1 LAPTFLDIAGVNP
14 PAHMDGRSAF
24 KLFHKHKKGNK
35 KFIAHWPDTFLIESS
50 GRREHNKHKKN
61 LTTLLLSPLSST
73 NGKLLLNRGDT
84 ETNIVFF

>member
-1 LAPTFLDIAGVNP
+1 MAPTFLDIAGVSP
-14 PAHMDGRSAF
+14 PPHMDGRSAF

-61 LTTLLLSPLSST
+61 STSTSSNN
-73 NGKLLLNRGDT
+73 NGKVLLN
-84 ETNIVFF
+84 